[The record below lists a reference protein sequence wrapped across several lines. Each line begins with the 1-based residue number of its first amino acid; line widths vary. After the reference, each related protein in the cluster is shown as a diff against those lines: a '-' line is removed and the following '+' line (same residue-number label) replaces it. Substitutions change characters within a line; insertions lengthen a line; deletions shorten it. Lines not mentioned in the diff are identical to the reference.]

1 MHCTRSRKQNSS
13 GFMLTL
19 DEIERINE
27 KTQKGNKRLKELLK
41 IIGKGMDKLGQLN
54 FLVQRKRL
62 IENKLR

>member
-1 MHCTRSRKQNSS
+1 
-13 GFMLTL
+13 MLTL